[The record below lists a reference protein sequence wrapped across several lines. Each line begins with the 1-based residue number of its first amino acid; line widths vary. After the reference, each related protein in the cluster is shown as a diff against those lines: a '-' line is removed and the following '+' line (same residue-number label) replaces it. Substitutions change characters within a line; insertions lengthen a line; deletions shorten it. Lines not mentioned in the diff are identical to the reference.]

1 MRNGSLKPLPLPYRA
16 DAINDVRFSRLD
28 ILQVV
33 TVAFVGLPVRLF
45 QTEASRCL
53 PKGRNPMF
61 QYEKRLV
68 SKKEL
73 KSVCGIPY
81 TPQHIGRLEAAGKFP
96 KRVTLGPGRVAWVL
110 AEVDAWLSER
120 IAERD
125 TPSHDPSF

>member
-1 MRNGSLKPLPLPYRA
+1 
-16 DAINDVRFSRLD
+16 
-28 ILQVV
+28 
-33 TVAFVGLPVRLF
+33 
-45 QTEASRCL
+45 
-53 PKGRNPMF
+53 MF

-96 KRVTLGPGRVAWVL
+96 KRVNLAPGRFAWVL
-110 AEVDAWLSER
+110 AEVGAKLSER